1 MGINFTLRRET
12 TKIRLAV
19 IGKWSTF
26 QWRRPCNHARLANTG
41 CLTED
46 KALITEIISPYRE
59 KKKTTS
65 LITTLKGRRADLSS
79 HNGEITGRTSTRPPS
94 LQAAGTPL
102 SPLPFLGHCKYNSL
116 RFLGSLHCYQH
127 RGLWAG
133 KPSHLLDILL
143 CTYTHTF
150 LDQETYIQQRGSME
164 KKCRDPE
171 LKMKR
176 QEV

>member
-1 MGINFTLRRET
+1 MKHTLMKEAVQSCQACKHRTPNGRQSTDYRDYFTLQR
-12 TKIRLAV
+12 
-19 IGKWSTF
+19 
-26 QWRRPCNHARLANTG
+26 
-41 CLTED
+41 
-46 KALITEIISPYRE
+46 

-171 LKMKR
+171 LKMKGR
-176 QEV
+176 EV